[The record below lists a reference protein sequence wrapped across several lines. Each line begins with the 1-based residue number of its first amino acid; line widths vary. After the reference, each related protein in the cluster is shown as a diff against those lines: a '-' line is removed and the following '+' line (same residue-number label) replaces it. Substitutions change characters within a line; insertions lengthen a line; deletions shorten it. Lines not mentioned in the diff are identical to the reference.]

1 MDFGLSDFLP
11 LVVTWAE
18 AQVAE
23 AASKGRP
30 LDEDGL
36 ALARRMGVEHPER
49 VRIWMRDELPTPE
62 HPVLVKLNEV
72 VRLISPHMAGLTLG
86 HTIIIRNG
94 CTSSLLLAHEFR
106 HVHQYEKEGSI
117 AAFLGTYLRQILA
130 VGYSDAPY
138 EKDANEH
145 ARQAH

>member
-1 MDFGLSDFLP
+1 MNFDISDFLP
-11 LVVTWAE
+11 LVVAWAE

-23 AASKGRP
+23 ATSKGTP

-36 ALARRMGVEHPER
+36 ALARKMGVEYPELVR
-49 VRIWMRDELPTPE
+49 VWIRDELPTPD
-62 HPVLVKLNEV
+62 HPVLVKINEV

-94 CTSSLLLAHEFR
+94 CATRPLLAHELR
-106 HVHQYEKEGSI
+106 HVHQYEQEGSI
-117 AAFLGTYLRQILA
+117 AAFLSAYLRQILA
-130 VGYSDAPY
+130 VGYSDAPF

-145 ARQAH
+145 ARQAS

>member
-1 MDFGLSDFLP
+1 MDFGFSDFFP

-23 AASKGRP
+23 ATSKGTP

-36 ALARRMGVEHPER
+36 ALARKMGVEHPEL
-49 VRIWMRDELPTPE
+49 VRIWMRDELPMPE
-62 HPVLVKLNEV
+62 HPVLVKINEV

-94 CTSSLLLAHEFR
+94 CSSPFLLAHELR
-106 HVHQYEKEGSI
+106 HVYQYEQAGSI
-117 AAFLGTYLRQILA
+117 AAFLSTYLRQILA

-138 EKDANEH
+138 ERDANEH
-145 ARQAH
+145 AHQAR